1 MRIWGLRK
9 KHLLRK
15 NNTKDCKKMWE
26 GRLGNMHLQSM
37 ATGSG
42 KKTDQLPEKN
52 SCPTG
57 VINKPTG

>member
-26 GRLGNMHLQSM
+26 GRLRQHDLQSM
-37 ATGSG
+37 APGSG

-52 SCPTG
+52 SGPTMSY
-57 VINKPTG
+57 K